1 MYKYHIMIFLKIEGS
16 GGFEPPSM
24 DLQSTTL
31 PLGQLAICD
40 SDRTRTYNLHF
51 RRVLLYP
58 VELQNHIV
66 LYYTNLGFLL
76 GCDYK

>member
-31 PLGQLAICD
+31 PLGQLPLVVYIE
-40 SDRTRTYNLHF
+40 R
-51 RRVLLYP
+51 
-58 VELQNHIV
+58 
-66 LYYTNLGFLL
+66 
-76 GCDYK
+76 